1 MKILILF
8 TLVFVSVGCASSSKE
23 LEESS
28 NDLLTGVVYDEPSS
42 HDDRHNHALKF
53 KENVTGRIYS
63 LAENNELLSL
73 HHNTE
78 KNILVDLKGEVRS
91 KFLIWGQ
98 ELVVKEF
105 KVLEEVGEKVPH
117 AKFKDASKDLRS
129 FQNRVRSGRDL
140 L

>member
-1 MKILILF
+1 MKILILL
-8 TLVFVSVGCASSSKE
+8 TLVFVSVGCASNSKE
-23 LEESS
+23 IGKSS
-28 NDLLTGVVYDEPSS
+28 NDLMTGVVYDEPSS

-53 KENVTGRIYS
+53 RENSTGRIYS
-63 LAENNELLSL
+63 LAENDQLLSL

-78 KNILVDLKGEVRS
+78 KNILVEIKGEVKS
-91 KFLIWGQ
+91 QFLIWGQ

-105 KVLEEVGEKVPH
+105 KVLEEVGEKIPH